1 MDDPARVLVEDGD
14 NAFILNGLNRDGLKR
29 GVGLVPLLLEFNP
42 EYDPFRDDEGDAE
55 DEATNRIESDFDV
68 TVSEVAGG
76 EGVGIEREEGLTTGV
91 ASLFTMVTSVT
102 ILLKSD
108 GNFLGET
115 SFDKVSF
122 PILNT
127 FLVFFGA
134 SREYAG
140 SLS

>member
-1 MDDPARVLVEDGD
+1 
-14 NAFILNGLNRDGLKR
+14 
-29 GVGLVPLLLEFNP
+29 
-42 EYDPFRDDEGDAE
+42 
-55 DEATNRIESDFDV
+55 
-68 TVSEVAGG
+68 VAGG

-115 SFDKVSF
+115 SFDKVSCDERVGGMSWCALPLFSLLLFVLTF

-127 FLVFFGA
+127 FLVSFGA
-134 SREYAG
+134 SGEYAG